1 MGGGQNLPQ
10 SRLKRARAVG
20 AEHGF
25 FSVECRSCMGLGQ
38 VILTGILTNIL
49 TATLADIL
57 TDILTGPCIGLGQV
71 SSPSTTQPACQLMIT
86 SLSTYEYSGN
96 PTETLP
102 AP

>member
-38 VILTGILTNIL
+38 VILTDILTNIL
-49 TATLADIL
+49 TATLADVL
-57 TDILTGPCIGLGQV
+57 TDILTGAVHWSRTGFESQYHTP
-71 SSPSTTQPACQLMIT
+71 
-86 SLSTYEYSGN
+86 SLSTYDNQIVNS
-96 PTETLP
+96 
-102 AP
+102 